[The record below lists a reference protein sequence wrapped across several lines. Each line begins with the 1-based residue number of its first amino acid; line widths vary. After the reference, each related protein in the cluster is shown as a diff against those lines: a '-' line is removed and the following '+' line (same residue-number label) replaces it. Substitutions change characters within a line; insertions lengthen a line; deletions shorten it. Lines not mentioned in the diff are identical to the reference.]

1 MKNRR
6 RSDVMINTYH
16 VSYLRDMLPD
26 LRQNVSPE
34 RHSVIISDENHD
46 NEDLVRGELKDL
58 GVDPTN
64 FIFFYDPAIAKS
76 VTEHAT
82 NVLKKL
88 LDMGYEHGVHFDTD
102 AKRIQHMMQ
111 NIPGTRCVVIN
122 R

>member
-46 NEDLVRGELKDL
+46 DEELVRNELKDL

-64 FIFFYDPAIAKS
+64 FILFYDPSIAKS
-76 VTEHAT
+76 ITEHAT
-82 NVLKKL
+82 VVLQKL
-88 LDMGYEHGVHFDTD
+88 LNMGYEHGVHFDTD
-102 AKRIQHMMQ
+102 AKRIQHMMHTV
-111 NIPGTRCVVIN
+111 PGTRCVVIN